1 MGIESP
7 CVQRCELHPV
17 HQHCLGCGRALREI
31 AEWTRYSVSE
41 RKRIMQA
48 LPARLAALQG
58 GNEQ

>member
-1 MGIESP
+1 MAIESP

-17 HQHCLGCGRALREI
+17 HQHCLGCGRSLQEI
-31 AEWTRYSVSE
+31 GAWMRYSAGE

-58 GNEQ
+58 RTEQ